1 MTVEPAAAVAGP
13 VFTVTTSALS
23 FVIVVV
29 TRASGLLPLL
39 LAGTGSI
46 VLLLLNTL
54 FVIAPSVV
62 GAVTVTVRVALA
74 PTGKF
79 GIVGQVTSLVV
90 SLKVPP
96 PSALPNTAPRGSWSS
111 SSTFSAGFGPLF
123 TVVIV

>member
-1 MTVEPAAAVAGP
+1 MTVDPAAAVTGP
-13 VFTVTTSALS
+13 VLSVTTSAIS

-29 TRASGLLPLL
+29 TLASGLLPLL

-54 FVIAPSVV
+54 FVIAPIVV
-62 GAVTVTVRVALA
+62 GAVTVTVRVTLA
-74 PTGKF
+74 PRGKF

-90 SLKVPP
+90 GLKVPSL
-96 PSALPNTAPRGSWSS
+96 SALSNTAPRGSWSS
-111 SSTFSAGFGPLF
+111 TSTFSAGSGPLF

>member
-1 MTVEPAAAVAGP
+1 M
-13 VFTVTTSALS
+13 
-23 FVIVVV
+23 

-39 LAGTGSI
+39 LPGTASI

-54 FVIAPSVV
+54 LVIGPSVV
-62 GAVTVTVRVALA
+62 GVVTVTVRVVVA

-90 SLKVPP
+90 GLKMPP
-96 PSALPNTAPRGSWSS
+96 PSALLNTAPTGNLSS
-111 SSTFSAGFGPLF
+111 ITTFSASFGPLF